1 MGSSI
6 QHFGELFI
14 LFLPFIYGE
23 FIVHHRICPNVDRC
37 CTAKFVAHGLP
48 AYLLKHGT
56 AIDRLQLKQVPD
68 VCEVEVGN
76 HRNFVIKYHLE
87 TTKSAPHNFLSG
99 FGKRPIASLLALVF
113 YGQLEEPMYGHS
125 ANVERCQPS
134 GCSNR
139 TRQIVSFPSAIYQ
152 ALQCMNEEGFSSS
165 SNTAHK
171 HSEWFKGAGTLPRFM
186 LYLMKKVGL
195 KDSPLVKVKHFHP
208 VIKSE
213 VIGLVCS

>member
-1 MGSSI
+1 M
-6 QHFGELFI
+6 
-14 LFLPFIYGE
+14 
-23 FIVHHRICPNVDRC
+23 
-37 CTAKFVAHGLP
+37 AHGLP

-56 AIDRLQLKQVPD
+56 AIDRLSPQQTRHSFQSCPPNSSSQSQVH
-68 VCEVEVGN
+68 VCEVEAGN
-76 HRNFVIKYHLE
+76 HRNFVIKYHFE

-99 FGKRPIASLLALVF
+99 FGKRPIASLLAFVF

-125 ANVERCQPS
+125 ANVESCQPS

-139 TRQIVSFPSAIYQ
+139 TRQIVSFIYP

-171 HSEWFKGAGTLPRFM
+171 HSEWLEGAGTLPRFM

-195 KDSPLVKVKHFHP
+195 KDSPLVKVQHFHP